1 MATYKKCDYVEIITD
16 EFAKKGKRMTN
27 LSKVSIERLDQLC
40 IKYNIQHTFSVKRN
54 IKQGVKQKEKN
65 KKRKW
70 KQKD

>member
-40 IKYNIQHTFSVKRN
+40 IKYNIDIDALYPSHIQRK
-54 IKQGVKQKEKN
+54 KEYQAR
-65 KKRKW
+65 RKIER
-70 KQKD
+70 KEHGN